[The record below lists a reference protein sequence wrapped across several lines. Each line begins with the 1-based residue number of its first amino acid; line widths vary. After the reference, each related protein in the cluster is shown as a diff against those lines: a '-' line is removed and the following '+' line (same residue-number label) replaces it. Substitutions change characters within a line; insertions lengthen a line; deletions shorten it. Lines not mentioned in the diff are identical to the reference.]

1 MDINKPSWIR
11 SSCSRHDIEK
21 MESLMSNLSLNTVC
35 VEANCPNRG
44 ECFRNRTATFLILG
58 KNCTRRCR
66 FCNVQHGTIV
76 PPDTDEVKN
85 VLQAAITLNLKH
97 VVITSVTRDDLPDGG
112 ATHFANVVNEIKK
125 NAPGVSVE
133 LLIPDLQ
140 GNMDALKIIM
150 DSNPDI
156 LAHNLETVP
165 RLYPEVRPGADYQRS
180 MDILAMAKKL
190 NPNSITK
197 TGIMVGLGETADEVA
212 ELLRESVVHCEGITI
227 GQYLR
232 PTPQHLPVVEYIK
245 PEQFAS
251 YEKIA
256 YNVGFSHVMSGPM
269 VRSSYHAA
277 EMLESGGKK

>member
-1 MDINKPSWIR
+1 METNKPSWIR
-11 SSCSRHDIEK
+11 SSCSRQDIEK

-44 ECFRNRTATFLILG
+44 ECFKNRTATFLILG

-76 PPDTDEVKN
+76 PPDPDEAKH

-112 ATHFANVVNEIKK
+112 ANHFAEVVNQIKK

-165 RLYPEVRPGADYQRS
+165 RLYPEVRPEADYQRS

-190 NPNSITK
+190 NPKSIIK
-197 TGIMVGLGETADEVA
+197 TGIMVGLGETVDEVA
-212 ELLRESVVHCEGITI
+212 ELLRKSAAHCQGITI

-232 PTPQHLPVVEYIK
+232 PTLQHLPVAQYIT
-245 PEQFAS
+245 PEQFDS
-251 YEKIA
+251 YADIA
-256 YNVGFSHVMSGPM
+256 RNVGFSYVMSGPM

-277 EMLESGGKK
+277 EMLGSGEKK